1 MQALQ
6 QQTHTRT
13 TRKTRWPLQTLLIAT
28 AAALALKAGPVA
40 VERSAATPMPAP
52 TVAGFLPDL
61 EFAAADVDAALRPIR
76 RSGETLSAA
85 RHPIPADTAF

>member
-28 AAALALKAGPVA
+28 ALQMPCRSFEILDTTVEGAG
-40 VERSAATPMPAP
+40 
-52 TVAGFLPDL
+52 
-61 EFAAADVDAALRPIR
+61 
-76 RSGETLSAA
+76 
-85 RHPIPADTAF
+85 